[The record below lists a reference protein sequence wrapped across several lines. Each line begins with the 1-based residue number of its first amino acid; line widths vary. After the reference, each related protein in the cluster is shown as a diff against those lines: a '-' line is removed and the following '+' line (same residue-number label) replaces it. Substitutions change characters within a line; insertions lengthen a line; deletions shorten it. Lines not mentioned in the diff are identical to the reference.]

1 MKDISMTTIDQKK
14 SVNSTN
20 DTLEPYQKDTEVEML
35 YIMVQLEFCFII
47 FYSFV
52 FLYCCFDS
60 CITKLI
66 PFFYSTIQL
75 ANLREIR
82 VSSITILCRHRFI
95 LHIPNIVVQLLGR
108 KVLNKIFTFSLK
120 INILI
125 GRWAFLPVVV
135 MLKVVFISFVINS
148 LPSSCFSCCM
158 HYISVGWLCMLYPV
172 LCVACPF
179 RRVKIDI

>member
-1 MKDISMTTIDQKK
+1 MGIDTSNMKDISMTTIDQKK

-82 VSSITILCRHRFI
+82 VSSITILCRHHFI

-135 MLKVVFISFVINS
+135 MLKVVSYPSLSTPSLHPAFHVVCIILVWVGFACYILFFV
-148 LPSSCFSCCM
+148 
-158 HYISVGWLCMLYPV
+158 
-172 LCVACPF
+172 
-179 RRVKIDI
+179 